1 MATKKTVEGAQLHVK
16 LSTSDARKLS
26 KLARGAKLSLSD
38 AVRSM
43 IRSTK
48 AVEAAVARKD

>member
-1 MATKKTVEGAQLHVK
+1 MATKKPTEEAQLHVK
-16 LSTSDARKLS
+16 LSSSDARKLS

-48 AVEAAVARKD
+48 TVVAAVARKD